1 MFFLLNALKI
11 IFLLGFLVL
20 IHESGHFFVAKL
32 CRVKVNQ
39 FAIGFGPTIWKKQ
52 GKETLYA
59 LRLVPLGGFVSME
72 GEEERSENEGSFSKT
87 SIPKRIAIVV
97 AGGLVNIFFGLI
109 VYFSLGAITGN
120 YISNTIK
127 SIEYDSVEQAG
138 IQTGDKILEIDGK
151 KIRLNSD
158 ISKVLKKS
166 EGKSLNVL
174 VERNGVENIVE
185 VIPNKKISK
194 YIGIYFGKQSDAI
207 TAKVEM
213 IYPGSPAEVAGLKA
227 KDIIISVDGK
237 SVDNNPYLATQY
249 LNETNK
255 ENVEIVVDRKGEEQ
269 KITIKP
275 VDTITYFLGVK
286 FAVAE
291 NTFINNI
298 TYGFWDTIEFSTS
311 IIENLKQLFTG
322 KVGAEQ
328 LTGPIGISEMVAKTN
343 GIKEF
348 IYLLALISLSL
359 GVTNLL
365 PFPPLDGGK
374 VVIYIIEAIR
384 RKPMKENI
392 EIGIQ
397 TAGFVIMIALSIYV
411 AYNDVL
417 RIF

>member
-1 MFFLLNALKI
+1 MNP
-11 IFLLGFLVL
+11 
-20 IHESGHFFVAKL
+20 GHFFVAKW
-32 CRVKVNQ
+32 CKVKVNQ

-59 LRLVPLGGFVSME
+59 LRLIPLGGFVSME

-97 AGGLVNIFFGLI
+97 AGGVVNIFFGVI
-109 VYFSLGAITGN
+109 VYFSLGAITGK
-120 YISNTIK
+120 YVSNTIQSIDDD
-127 SIEYDSVEQAG
+127 SIEQVGVQ
-138 IQTGDKILEIDGK
+138 IGDKILEINGK
-151 KIRLNSD
+151 KIRINSD
-158 ISKVLKKS
+158 VTKALEKS
-166 EGKSLNVL
+166 QGENLQIL
-174 VERNGVENIVE
+174 VESGGEQKTINVA
-185 VIPNKKISK
+185 PNKKTSK
-194 YIGIYFGKQSDAI
+194 NTGIYFGKQSDTI
-207 TAKVEM
+207 TAKIEM
-213 IYPGSPAEVAGLKA
+213 IYPNSPAEEAGLKA
-227 KDIIISVDGK
+227 KDIIISIDGK
-237 SVDNNPYLATQY
+237 SVENNPYLAIQF
-249 LNETNK
+249 LNETNS
-255 ENVEIVVDRKGEEQ
+255 ESIEIVVDRKGTEQ
-269 KITIKP
+269 KFTIKP
-275 VDTITYFLGVK
+275 VIKTTYVLGVK

-298 TYGFWDTIEFSTS
+298 TYGFWDTIKFSTS
-311 IIENLKQLFTG
+311 IIENLKELFTG
-322 KVGAEQ
+322 KVGADQ
-328 LTGPIGISEMVAKTN
+328 LTGPIGISDMVAKTN
-343 GIKEF
+343 GTKEF

-397 TAGFVIMIALSIYV
+397 MVGFALLIALSIYV